1 MKSLPRWAGDE
12 RIWPETPAGESDWMK
27 HRIAKYPKFSFF
39 PILVFLVGV
48 APPSIE
54 PVSRHGFFEAEVR
67 IDPATLHLAGN
78 RDASVILLEFSDYR
92 CPSCMK
98 FNMTVLPHLRQT
110 FIDPGKIAYAFVD
123 APLSTTDRGILLP
136 RAAFCAAKQ
145 GHFWDFHDWLFLHP
159 THAGIEA
166 VQAAAKAVSLDLPAL
181 ETCLSSEESKR
192 IVLAS
197 QETAQRLGVSAT
209 PAFFVGW
216 RKSENLY
223 AGKWVR
229 GAEHYFVYRYLI
241 EKALRAVEGSAH

>member
-1 MKSLPRWAGDE
+1 MKSRIVKYLGFSLFPLFLLLAG
-12 RIWPETPAGESDWMK
+12 TA
-27 HRIAKYPKFSFF
+27 A
-39 PILVFLVGV
+39 
-48 APPSIE
+48 PSIE
-54 PVSRHGFFEAEVR
+54 RVSSRGFFEAELR

-78 RDASVILLEFSDYR
+78 RDAGVILIEFSDYR

-98 FNMTVLPHLRQT
+98 FNMTVLPHLKQT

-145 GHFWDFHDWLFLHP
+145 GRFWEFHDWLFLHP
-159 THAGIEA
+159 TRSGNEA
-166 VQAAAKAVSLDLPAL
+166 VKAGARALSLDLSAL

-192 IVLAS
+192 VVLAS
-197 QETAQRLGVSAT
+197 QEAAQRLGVSAT
-209 PAFFVGW
+209 PAFFIGW

-223 AGKWVR
+223 SGKWVR

-241 EKALRAVEGSAH
+241 EKSLRAVEESAH